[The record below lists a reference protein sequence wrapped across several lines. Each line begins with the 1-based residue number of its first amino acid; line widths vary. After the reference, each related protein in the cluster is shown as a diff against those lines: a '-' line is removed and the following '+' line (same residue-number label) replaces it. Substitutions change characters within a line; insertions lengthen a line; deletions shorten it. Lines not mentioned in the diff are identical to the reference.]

1 METVVKEMSHL
12 FQFFPDE
19 VQPLEYPVVIDPID
33 SPGNLNSSKRAHLSD
48 WVFISD
54 LFNYLFIN
62 YDLFNFLK
70 SISI

>member
-48 WVFISD
+48 
-54 LFNYLFIN
+54 
-62 YDLFNFLK
+62 
-70 SISI
+70 